1 MDPNTERR
9 EQRERLA
16 KQLEKLTTAQ
26 QWLSESSKK
35 DDEDGTADDY
45 GQLVDSLLSS
55 DTGDADDVGAED
67 DKARVFL

>member
-9 EQRERLA
+9 EQRERLV

-35 DDEDGTADDY
+35 GDEVTDDY
-45 GQLVDSLLSS
+45 GQLVDSFVSS

-67 DKARVFL
+67 DKARAFL